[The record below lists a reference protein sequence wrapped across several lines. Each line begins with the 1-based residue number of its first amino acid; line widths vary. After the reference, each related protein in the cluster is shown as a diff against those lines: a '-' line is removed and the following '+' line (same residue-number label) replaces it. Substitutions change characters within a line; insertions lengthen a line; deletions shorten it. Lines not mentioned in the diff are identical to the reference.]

1 MLNLEMAIQKIRE
14 FTPDQQNQ
22 VISFIQSLE
31 LKSNQQHKNNATA
44 INSNQEQDF
53 FEIAGIWENKDITTE
68 SLTPKS
74 MEPIKYAKSDS

>member
-22 VISFIQSLE
+22 VISFIQLLE

-68 SLTPKS
+68 SLRLKAWS
-74 MEPIKYAKSDS
+74 L

>member
-22 VISFIQSLE
+22 VISFIQLLE

-44 INSNQEQDF
+44 INSKQEQDV
-53 FEIAGIWENKDITTE
+53 FESAGIWENKDITTE
-68 SLTPKS
+68 SLRLKAWS
-74 MEPIKYAKSDS
+74 L

>member
-22 VISFIQSLE
+22 VISFIQLLE

-68 SLTPKS
+68 SLRLKAWS
-74 MEPIKYAKSDS
+74 RDSQ